1 MGIIGTM
8 SLAGTIALVFYYPV
22 KLLFR
27 EKYSAYWKMAL
38 LKISMFFYL
47 CPFKLLKYLF
57 PGDVAEYLPDFYGI
71 YTDESFYFG
80 QAGYVTVLNLFGEY
94 VSYPVWKIVLII
106 VWLGVVILFVAYELT
121 QYFRMKH
128 LTVKCSERVEIGNN
142 SISIEKW
149 EKCLGRKGQGVQIL
163 RSCVVKSPF
172 TMGVIRPLIFVPE
185 KELEDDE
192 REMIYLHE
200 ITHIKNHDILIKFLC
215 LLIILLH
222 WFNPCSYLVLHEF
235 NILSEYCCDESVMK
249 MRSLE
254 DRKKYAILLVR
265 FATEHKSSS
274 KTFWVKGYSGSK
286 KRLKKRVGAILEM
299 KKKKSWVIALAM
311 VMSVVLG
318 STTVYAYKAGTVVI
332 PNQSAELLDSREY
345 SVAVNDELNLAL
357 DFSISDKVLVDEEGN
372 IFYNT
377 SESNAEIYALC
388 IHSYQTGL
396 LWIEHE
402 RNSSGGCVQYK
413 YDCKRCMKCGK
424 IVVGD
429 LISTTTYVTCPH

>member
-1 MGIIGTM
+1 MSIIGTM
-8 SLAGTIALVFYYPV
+8 SLAGTIALVFYYLV

-47 CPFKLLKYLF
+47 CPFQLIKYLL
-57 PGDVAEYLPDFYGI
+57 PRDVMEYLPDFYGI

-80 QAGYVTVLNLFGEY
+80 QAGYVTVLNPFGEY
-94 VSYPVWKIVLII
+94 VSYPVWKIALII
-106 VWLGVVILFVAYELT
+106 VWLGVAILFVIYELT

-128 LTVKCSERVEIGNN
+128 LTVKCSERVEIGSN

-149 EKCLGRKGQGVQIL
+149 EKCLGRKGQRVQVL
-163 RSCVVKSPF
+163 SSCVVESPF
-172 TMGVIRPLIFVPE
+172 TMGVIRPLIFIPE
-185 KELEDDE
+185 TELDDDE

-222 WFNPCSYLVLHEF
+222 WFNPFSYLVLHEF

-254 DRKKYAILLVR
+254 DRKKYAILLVQ
-265 FATEHKSSS
+265 FATERKSSS

-299 KKKKSWVIALAM
+299 KKKKSWVIVLAM
-311 VMSVVLG
+311 VMSIVLG
-318 STTVYAYKAGTVVI
+318 STTVYAYKAGRVFES
-332 PNQSAELLDSREY
+332 NQVPEELVGTEYLFDSE
-345 SVAVNDELNLAL
+345 DKTNL
-357 DFSISDKVLVDEEGN
+357 ISDFENSDSVFIDIDGN
-372 IFYNT
+372 YHYVAMENDVET
-377 SESNAEIYALC
+377 YAIC
-388 IHSYQTGL
+388 IHSYKTGV
-396 LWIEHE
+396 WSTHVA
-402 RNSSGGCVQYK
+402 NNSGGCTVYK
-413 YDCKRCMKCGK
+413 YDGKLCMKCGK
-424 IVVGD
+424 VVLGD
-429 LISTTTYVTCPH
+429 LISTETFVKCPH